1 MYIDINTL
9 KCQKVTPKY
18 FDRDS
23 TLNIKKKWE
32 NKNLIM

>member
-23 TLNIKKKWE
+23 TLNTKKNGKT
-32 NKNLIM
+32 KI